1 MVVTAPT
8 ITTEMNAAMSAYS
21 MAVPPDS
28 SFTKAMGS
36 LNTMLV
42 LLHVAVHKKTFLL
55 FKELAEF

>member
-1 MVVTAPT
+1 
-8 ITTEMNAAMSAYS
+8 MSAYS